1 MITPELF
8 LIPAPFLLCRN
19 PECVDT
25 IGKVFEEILEH
36 ITPQQRANEVERFYY
51 KLQEILNYQ
60 LNDRLGDTVEVIL
73 YDGK

>member
-1 MITPELF
+1 M
-8 LIPAPFLLCRN
+8 
-19 PECVDT
+19 
-25 IGKVFEEILEH
+25 FEEILEH

-60 LNDRLGDTVEVIL
+60 LNDRLGETVEVIM